1 MMLLLGGPDD
11 YVREGW
17 FYIMGG
23 KLEYDSEGF
32 DIKDFEQAIKFEGCQ
47 FYCILYCLVS
57 VSYKYN

>member
-1 MMLLLGGPDD
+1 MILLLGGPDD

-32 DIKDFEQAIKFEGCQ
+32 DLMDFELVIKFEGC
-47 FYCILYCLVS
+47 
-57 VSYKYN
+57 